1 MACTA
6 QELKL
11 KRMDRSAN
19 LPSCPQ
25 QIPFRAVSAGPHG
38 HGPAFAPSRV
48 FSSQQQLL
56 RGRSH
61 RVAGGVRQSVN
72 AGPNPNPREGA
83 PEKNIKKNYKKS
95 QPLPPA
101 PSLPPSLPLN
111 RPVVEQ
117 NPSRSRRRNTPRTP
131 EPRESGERK
140 DPVLFPPSCC
150 AGW

>member
-1 MACTA
+1 MHSTRTETEKDGPFSKPA
-6 QELKL
+6 KL
-11 KRMDRSAN
+11 PSAN
-19 LPSCPQ
+19 S
-25 QIPFRAVSAGPHG
+25 IPCSECRAPWTWTSLCSVPG
-38 HGPAFAPSRV
+38 F
-48 FSSQQQLL
+48 QLL